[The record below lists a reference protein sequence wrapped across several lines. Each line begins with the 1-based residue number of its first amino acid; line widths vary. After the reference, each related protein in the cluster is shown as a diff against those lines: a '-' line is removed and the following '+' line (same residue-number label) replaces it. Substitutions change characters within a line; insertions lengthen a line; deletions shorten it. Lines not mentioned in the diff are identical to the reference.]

1 MGDNQPY
8 SMDGTDFTVPHHA
21 VARGLD
27 YLELEVR
34 QDLIGEPA
42 GQAEIA
48 AAIAPMLAEVA
59 EIPRV

>member
-1 MGDNQPY
+1 
-8 SMDGTDFTVPHHA
+8 VPHHA
-21 VARGLD
+21 VARGFD

-48 AAIAPMLAEVA
+48 AQIAPMLAGA
-59 EIPRV
+59 AAGLG